1 MAYGQAGSMLLYFQ
15 DKIDQNPSF
24 QYAFQMDCEEQ
35 IANIFWDDAK
45 MIMEYAQF
53 GDVVSFD
60 TTFGTNKERR
70 PFGVFVRFS
79 HFRATVFFGA
89 ALIYDE
95 TFESYSLR
103 VF

>member
-15 DKIDQNPSF
+15 DKIAQNPSF

-70 PFGVFVRFS
+70 PFGVFVRFN
-79 HFRATVFFGA
+79 HFRATVVFGA